1 MKDFLYCLYGKRE
14 DYMRIH
20 HSVGIFLLLTVVC
33 FLPASTMAKSD
44 SGYDSFRKFSQI
56 MDIIEQ
62 SYVKPVEKQE
72 LINGAIEGMLNR
84 LDPHSGL
91 IEKKEYEFMQEEFSG
106 EFGGI
111 GVQIGIRDKRLTVI
125 APIEDTPADKAGLLA
140 GDIIV
145 KIDGQNALNM
155 TLIEA
160 ISKIR
165 GKKGEPVVLTVIHA
179 KGDKPVDI
187 KIVRGTIPIQ
197 SVKVTEL
204 EPGYLHV
211 RITDFKGTT
220 TDEMRDAI
228 NKYRKKHRILG
239 IVLDLR
245 NNPGGLLTQAV
256 SVADMF
262 LEEGLI
268 VYTQGRDAKNK
279 LESRASRQ
287 INDLDCPLVVLINSG
302 SASASEIVAGAIQDR
317 KRGILLG
324 EKTFGKGSV
333 QTVLPMKD
341 GSAIKLTIA
350 LYYTPSGRSIQ
361 AEGISPDI
369 YLPFELT
376 QKDDKSFLGDFREE
390 DLERHLDNP
399 DGQLIE
405 KKSVKSAKKNQ
416 GEGKELLKND
426 NQLRMGLQMVK
437 SLPAIMNLKH

>member
-14 DYMRIH
+14 DNMRIR

-44 SGYDSFRKFSQI
+44 SEYDSFRKFSQI

-62 SYVKPVEKQE
+62 SYVKPVERQE

-165 GKKGEPVVLTVIHA
+165 GKKGEPVVLTVVHA
-179 KGDKPVDI
+179 KDDKPVDI
-187 KIVRGTIPIQ
+187 KIVRGAIPIH

-204 EPGYLHV
+204 EQGYLHV

-268 VYTQGRDAKNK
+268 VYTQGRDVKNK
-279 LESRASRQ
+279 LESHASHQ
-287 INDLDCPLVVLINSG
+287 ISDLDCPLVVLINSG
-302 SASASEIVAGAIQDR
+302 SASASEIVAGAIQDS

-376 QKDDKSFLGDFREE
+376 QKDNKSLLGDFREE

-399 DGQLIE
+399 DDID
-405 KKSVKSAKKNQ
+405 KKSIKSVKKNQ
-416 GEGKELLKND
+416 GEGKGLLEND

-437 SLPAIMNLKH
+437 SLPAIMNLKR